1 MIDDVEISRL
11 RTEIDRIDRQLL
23 TLLEARA
30 RLVLQ
35 VGEQKRLRSLE
46 ILDSTR
52 EQQVVE
58 RLVSA
63 SAAPLDAVLVERV
76 FREVIEQCR
85 RLESA
90 HVRASTP

>member
-23 TLLEARA
+23 ALLEKRV
-30 RLVLQ
+30 RLVLE
-35 VGEQKRLRSLE
+35 VGEQKRTRALE
-46 ILDSTR
+46 IYDPAR
-52 EQQVVE
+52 EQALVE
-58 RLVSA
+58 RLVAA
-63 SAAPLDAVLVERV
+63 SDAPLDAALVERV

-90 HVRASTP
+90 HVRGAAS

>member
-23 TLLEARA
+23 TLLEARV
-30 RLVLQ
+30 RLVLE
-35 VGEQKRLRSLE
+35 VGEQKRSRALE
-46 ILDSTR
+46 IYDPAR
-52 EQQVVE
+52 EQQLVD
-58 RLVSA
+58 RLVTA
-63 SAAPLDAVLVERV
+63 SEAPLDRALVERV

-90 HVRASTP
+90 HVRRPAP